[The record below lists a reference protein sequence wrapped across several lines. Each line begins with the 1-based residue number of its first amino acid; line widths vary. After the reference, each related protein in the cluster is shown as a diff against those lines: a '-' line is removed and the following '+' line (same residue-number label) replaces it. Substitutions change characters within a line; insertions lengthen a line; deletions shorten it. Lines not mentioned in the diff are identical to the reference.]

1 MRITG
6 TLLGTC
12 LIAVTC
18 VAAKLPTNHVR
29 GEYLEARTADVYTGP
44 CFANGEVGQT
54 GKLAVM
60 GWHISQGS
68 FDGVD
73 LDGLSV
79 VGVVRAKDT
88 IGDFELTSNP
98 AKAVIIV
105 DQKASPEQQVA
116 LQGFARQ
123 MAGALLSDVVRTDV
137 QPIQFTMQDGNVHAR
152 VASLVA
158 GDEAKISTRALVDT
172 DQVCHN
178 EGVWYQPLV
187 KLDHAMPAYTTG
199 NAYDGKSLGETW
211 NYPEKRGSFVGT
223 FNYQQ

>member
-12 LIAVTC
+12 LIAATC

-60 GWHISQGS
+60 GWHISKGS
-68 FDGVD
+68 FDGVE

-105 DQKASPEQQVA
+105 DEKASPEQQIA
-116 LQGFARQ
+116 LKSFARE

-137 QPIQFTMQDGNVHAR
+137 QPIQFTLQGGNVHAR

-158 GDEAKISTRALVDT
+158 GDEAKISTRALVDA

-187 KLDHAMPAYTTG
+187 KLEHAMPAYTTG
-199 NAYDGKSLGETW
+199 NSYGGNSLGETW
-211 NYPEKRGSFVGT
+211 SYPEKRGSFVGT